1 MGEVTGEDVVEGV
14 AYCTDGCD
22 FAERGVPLVVLGPGD
37 IAQAHT
43 ADEWI
48 ELRQVEL
55 AADIYERMMRGG

>member
-1 MGEVTGEDVVEGV
+1 VRGVGGDVAPIGV

-22 FAERGVPLVVLGPGD
+22 FAERGIPLVVLGPGD

-48 ELRQVEL
+48 ELEQVER
-55 AADIYERMMRGG
+55 AVQVYERIMRG